1 MKRSELDIVLKEL
14 TEQIYNLLGD
24 KLDKVVLYGSY
35 ARGDN
40 TEESDVDVLVLTNM
54 APEENRKILWTL
66 NKIFSRVGLEHDIL
80 LSMFLLDKKAFH
92 ARKPILPFYQ
102 NIEKDGIVVYAVP

>member
-80 LSMFLLDKKAFH
+80 LSMFLLDKALSQQMVDF
-92 ARKPILPFYQ
+92 
-102 NIEKDGIVVYAVP
+102 

>member
-40 TEESDVDVLVLTNM
+40 TEESKPYPLSRTFLREREKQQFL
-54 APEENRKILWTL
+54 PEPL
-66 NKIFSRVGLEHDIL
+66 L
-80 LSMFLLDKKAFH
+80 LS
-92 ARKPILPFYQ
+92 FY
-102 NIEKDGIVVYAVP
+102 

>member
-14 TEQIYNLLGD
+14 TEQIYDLLGD

-54 APEENRKILWTL
+54 EPEENRKILWTL
-66 NKIFSRVGLEHDIL
+66 NKIFSRVG
-80 LSMFLLDKKAFH
+80 
-92 ARKPILPFYQ
+92 
-102 NIEKDGIVVYAVP
+102 

>member
-14 TEQIYNLLGD
+14 TEQIYDLLGD

-54 APEENRKILWTL
+54 EPEENRNGRGRTSDLQNRRT
-66 NKIFSRVGLEHDIL
+66 SEPQAADGV
-80 LSMFLLDKKAFH
+80 
-92 ARKPILPFYQ
+92 PLPG
-102 NIEKDGIVVYAVP
+102 KGHRSV

>member
-1 MKRSELDIVLKEL
+1 MQRSELDIVLKEL
-14 TEQIYNLLGD
+14 AAQIYDLLGD

-40 TEESDVDVLVLTNM
+40 TDDSDVDVLVLTKMNR
-54 APEENRKILWTL
+54 EENRKAFWQL

-80 LSMFLLDKKAFH
+80 LSLFLLDTEAFYGRKA
-92 ARKPILPFYQ
+92 ILPFYQ
-102 NIEKDGIVVYAVP
+102 NIEKDGVLVYAA

>member
-14 TEQIYNLLGD
+14 TEQIYDLLGD

-54 APEENRKILWTL
+54 EPEENRRILWTL

-80 LSMFLLDKKAFH
+80 LSRFRLDKKAFH
-92 ARKPILPFYQ
+92 ARKSILPFYQ
-102 NIEKDGIVVYAVP
+102 NIEKDGVVVYAA

>member
-1 MKRSELDIVLKEL
+1 M
-14 TEQIYNLLGD
+14 GD

-54 APEENRKILWTL
+54 EPEENRKILWTL

-80 LSMFLLDKKAFH
+80 LSMFLLGKKAFH

-102 NIEKDGIVVYAVP
+102 NIEKDGVVVYAA

>member
-14 TEQIYNLLGD
+14 TEQIYDLLGD

-54 APEENRKILWTL
+54 EPEENRRILWTL

-80 LSMFLLDKKAFH
+80 LSMFLLGKKPFH

-102 NIEKDGIVVYAVP
+102 NIEKDGVVVYAA

>member
-14 TEQIYNLLGD
+14 TEQIYDLLGD

-40 TEESDVDVLVLTNM
+40 TEESDVMVKRELLALNLKKLVM
-54 APEENRKILWTL
+54 
-66 NKIFSRVGLEHDIL
+66 S
-80 LSMFLLDKKAFH
+80 
-92 ARKPILPFYQ
+92 Y
-102 NIEKDGIVVYAVP
+102 

>member
-14 TEQIYNLLGD
+14 TEQIYDLLGD

-54 APEENRKILWTL
+54 EPEENR
-66 NKIFSRVGLEHDIL
+66 
-80 LSMFLLDKKAFH
+80 
-92 ARKPILPFYQ
+92 
-102 NIEKDGIVVYAVP
+102 

>member
-14 TEQIYNLLGD
+14 TEQIYDLLGD
-24 KLDKVVLYGSY
+24 KLDKLVLYGSY

-54 APEENRKILWTL
+54 EPEENRKIL
-66 NKIFSRVGLEHDIL
+66 
-80 LSMFLLDKKAFH
+80 
-92 ARKPILPFYQ
+92 
-102 NIEKDGIVVYAVP
+102 

>member
-14 TEQIYNLLGD
+14 TEQIYDLLGD

-54 APEENRKILWTL
+54 EPEENRKILWTL

-80 LSMFLLDKKAFH
+80 LSMLLLDKKAFH

>member
-14 TEQIYNLLGD
+14 TEQIYDLLGD

-54 APEENRKILWTL
+54 EP
-66 NKIFSRVGLEHDIL
+66 
-80 LSMFLLDKKAFH
+80 
-92 ARKPILPFYQ
+92 
-102 NIEKDGIVVYAVP
+102 

>member
-14 TEQIYNLLGD
+14 TEQIYDLLGD

-54 APEENRKILWTL
+54 EPEENRKILWTL
-66 NKIFSRVGLEHDIL
+66 NKIFSRVGLI
-80 LSMFLLDKKAFH
+80 
-92 ARKPILPFYQ
+92 
-102 NIEKDGIVVYAVP
+102 

>member
-14 TEQIYNLLGD
+14 TEQIYDLLGD

-54 APEENRKILWTL
+54 EPEENRKIL
-66 NKIFSRVGLEHDIL
+66 
-80 LSMFLLDKKAFH
+80 
-92 ARKPILPFYQ
+92 
-102 NIEKDGIVVYAVP
+102 